1 MTGRKKANN
10 EFWKKKQFEKKNNYV
25 DTIKRNYDRRGN
37 KIGPKINS
45 AISYN
50 NEVSLTGA
58 TADMKGFNNNDY
70 EGVVTQTQ
78 EDSDE
83 QKVFKRELIENP
95 RNKLYRTGGT

>member
-1 MTGRKKANN
+1 MGGRKKANN
-10 EFWKKKQFEKKNNYV
+10 EFWKKKQFEKKINAV
-25 DTIKRNYDRRGN
+25 DHVKRNYDRRGN
-37 KIGPKINS
+37 KIGPKINP
-45 AISYN
+45 AISTD
-50 NEVSLTGA
+50 EVALTGA

-95 RNKLYRTGGT
+95 LHKEQ